1 MNHEKIRLPNRA
13 KNPNV
18 ALFQDFL
25 CSILGPS
32 QINRFE
38 NMPTIRR
45 PRLLKAGVLNGMKPS
60 SIAALLRPYAEYFQ
74 SRGIAID
81 QITEP
86 RFDFT
91 ALVNVLAFSTEL
103 TPPGLVEQLEM
114 LDLTS
119 ASQSTLNFETE
130 YHEVVQKFREPDDS
144 PADLAVK
151 ILLHAPEI
159 TLREFNRQAL
169 NADRSHV
176 SFRVRP
182 GMSTFEITPE
192 LISRFKDIVGAWFKD
207 NARSEA
213 CIVHHLNEGT
223 GDSFAIKHGEMLK
236 RMSIF
241 NAEGNE
247 DSCIVRPGRIDG
259 AMFNRFTGE
268 WQVASLG
275 LKVQELYRVALG
287 LVFHGSKN
295 ALAYS
300 NRYSLEPL
308 RAGPDSLRCD
318 ISSMVQFA
326 ELKSLKLELPSG
338 QPILIGRPP
347 VFEALNHLNPGLLD
361 TVPLL
366 EATISLKLVNRRAR
380 VQLRICPNRDTI
392 HGCTSDPAIDA
403 WLVEHGFANDENR
416 LLASA

>member
-1 MNHEKIRLPNRA
+1 
-13 KNPNV
+13 
-18 ALFQDFL
+18 
-25 CSILGPS
+25 
-32 QINRFE
+32 
-38 NMPTIRR
+38 MPTIRR
-45 PRLLKAGVLNGMKPS
+45 PRLLKAGVLNEMKPS
-60 SIAALLRPYAEYFQ
+60 SIAALLSPHAGYFQ
-74 SRGIAID
+74 TRGITID
-81 QITEP
+81 QVTEP

-91 ALVNVLAFSTEL
+91 ALANVLAFSTEQ
-103 TPPGLVEQLEM
+103 TPPRLVEQLDL
-114 LDLTS
+114 LDLIS
-119 ASQSTLNFETE
+119 DSQSALNFETE
-130 YHEVVQKFREPDDS
+130 YHDAIQSLREDDDS

-151 ILLHAPEI
+151 ILLNAPEI
-159 TLREFNRQAL
+159 ALREFNRQAL

-182 GMSTFEITPE
+182 GMPTFEIKPE
-192 LISRFKDIVGAWFKD
+192 SIARFKDMVAAWFKD

-213 CIVHHLNEGT
+213 CIVHHLNEGS

-247 DSCIVRPGRIDG
+247 ESCIVRPGRIDG
-259 AMFNRFTGE
+259 AMFNRFTAE
-268 WQVASLG
+268 WQVAGLG

-318 ISSMVQFA
+318 ISAVVQFA

-347 VFEALNHLNPGLLD
+347 VFEALNHFNPGLLE

-366 EATISLKLVNRRAR
+366 EATLALKLVNRRAR
-380 VQLRICPNRDTI
+380 VQLRICPERDTI

>member
-1 MNHEKIRLPNRA
+1 
-13 KNPNV
+13 
-18 ALFQDFL
+18 
-25 CSILGPS
+25 
-32 QINRFE
+32 
-38 NMPTIRR
+38 MPTIQR
-45 PRLLKAGVLNGMKPS
+45 PRLLKADVLNGMKPS
-60 SIAALLRPYAEYFQ
+60 SIAALLSPHAGYFQ

-81 QITEP
+81 QVTQP
-86 RFDFT
+86 RFDYN
-91 ALVNVLAFSTEL
+91 ALATVLAFSTEQ
-103 TPPGLVEQLEM
+103 TPPRLVEQLEM
-114 LDLTS
+114 LDLIS
-119 ASQSTLNFETE
+119 DSQSTLNFETE
-130 YHEVVQKFREPDDS
+130 YHEIVQKFRELDDS

-151 ILLHAPEI
+151 ILLNAPEVA
-159 TLREFNRQAL
+159 LREFNRQAL

-182 GMSTFEITPE
+182 GMPHLEITAE
-192 LISRFKDIVGAWFKD
+192 SIARFKDMVAAWFKD

-213 CIVHHLNEGT
+213 CIVHHLNEGS

-268 WQVASLG
+268 WQVAGLG
-275 LKVQELYRVALG
+275 LKVQELYRVVLG

-295 ALAYS
+295 ALVYS

-308 RAGPDSLRCD
+308 RAGPDSLKCD
-318 ISSMVQFA
+318 ISAAVQFA

-338 QPILIGRPP
+338 QPILIDRPP
-347 VFEALNHLNPGLLD
+347 VFEALNHFNPGLLE

-366 EATISLKLVNRRAR
+366 EATLALKLVNRRAR
-380 VQLRICPNRDTI
+380 VQLRICPDRDTI